1 MGNVCPYFSADCFNL
16 TCRSALI
23 VCEPVIIHVIQ
34 FLSFVKFSRFVFCV
48 LFYAGIYRIVLY
60 SHHIYIYLL
69 LLFMSGRSRRD
80 INKLD
85 YKVLHLTGDKVSKSR
100 DPVILKASG
109 MDQIETIK
117 MEEKLLIAEIN
128 DMIDISELLD
138 EYEVDSYKEDLKA
151 FRKKLRD
158 SYTYTNEVRRRST

>member
-1 MGNVCPYFSADCFNL
+1 
-16 TCRSALI
+16 
-23 VCEPVIIHVIQ
+23 
-34 FLSFVKFSRFVFCV
+34 
-48 LFYAGIYRIVLY
+48 
-60 SHHIYIYLL
+60 
-69 LLFMSGRSRRD
+69 MSGRSRRD